1 MGKQVLVPIAQGT
14 EEMEAVIIIDML
26 RRAGFNV
33 KIAGENEITTCSKNV
48 KIIPD
53 ILIDSIDESE
63 EFDAIIL
70 PGGITGTQNLM
81 DNQNLIKIL
90 KKHNQE
96 KKLIGAICA
105 APTIL
110 LEHKLIPI
118 GAELTSHPS
127 VADKFVDYQHNG
139 AKFVQSQNLIF
150 GKGAGT
156 AFDFSLAIIKE
167 LSGEEMAENIKNAI
181 CYNE

>member
-33 KIAGENEITTCSKNV
+33 KIAGENEITTCSRNV

-90 KKHNQE
+90 KKHNQDN
-96 KKLIGAICA
+96 KMIAAICA

-110 LEHKLIPI
+110 LQHKLIPS
-118 GAELTSHPS
+118 GTELTSHPS
-127 VADKFVDYQHNG
+127 VADKFNDYQYTG
-139 AKFVQSQNLIF
+139 AKYVISKNLIF

-167 LSGEEMAENIKNAI
+167 LSGEEMSENIKNAI